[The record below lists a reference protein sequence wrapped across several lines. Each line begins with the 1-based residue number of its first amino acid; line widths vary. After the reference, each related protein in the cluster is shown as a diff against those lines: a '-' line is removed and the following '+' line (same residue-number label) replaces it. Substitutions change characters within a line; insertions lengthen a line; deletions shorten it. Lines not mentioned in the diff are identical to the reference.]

1 MPGILDPFT
10 PGEDQTPTAG
20 VEPGMYDKIRGEW
33 GAFLSDPK
41 GRAAMM
47 SAGLAL
53 MQPPSFGDNAISQFG
68 RAIGSAG
75 SSAQLMDAQDLKR
88 QELESKDA
96 MREAQA
102 QARLMTAG
110 AAESRAEAAGAR
122 LGTAG
127 ANLELRKQALENAQ
141 NRSQLN
147 SRLRLSGMYQNEVAR
162 INKENANA
170 KLLGQPEKP
179 ILPFKDW
186 VAGNP
191 ALRSLG
197 LLDEGA
203 GGDTSGDVTNVPTAA
218 NTTSGAAP
226 SGTPA
231 PGEVRKGYRFKGG
244 NPADPNSWEK
254 V

>member
-10 PGEDQTPTAG
+10 PGQDSTPYAG
-20 VEPGMYDKIRGEW
+20 VEPGMFDKIRGEW

-53 MQPPSFGDNAISQFG
+53 MQPPSFGDNALSQFG

-75 SSAQLMDAQDLKR
+75 SSAQLAEQQDLKR
-88 QELESKDA
+88 SELESKDA

-102 QARLMTAG
+102 QARLMTAD
-110 AAESRAEAAGAR
+110 AAQQRAEAAGAR

-127 ANLELRKQALENAQ
+127 AQLELRKQALENAQ
-141 NRSQLN
+141 SRSQLS

-179 ILPFKDW
+179 ILPFRDW
-186 VAGNP
+186 VTANP

-203 GGDTSGDVTNVPTAA
+203 GGAAPEDVVDTPPTAD
-218 NTTSGAAP
+218 TTSGRNPQDAA
-226 SGTPA
+226 A
-231 PGEVRKGYRFKGG
+231 LAWANA
-244 NPADPNSWEK
+244 NPTDPRAIAIK
-254 V
+254 KRLGVP